1 MTTANAVPVVPG
13 LFDVQDGAP
22 ALLGTKCGQC
32 STSFF
37 PPRARCTNPACDG
50 ALTHAV
56 RLSRRGSLYSWSVQA
71 YRPPPLFGMEPWAPY
86 AIVLVD
92 LPEGVR
98 VMGMLTGA
106 GVDALRIGMP
116 MELRLEALRVD
127 DDVREV
133 LTWKFAPVSPLET
146 AA

>member
-1 MTTANAVPVVPG
+1 MTTPTVPVVAG
-13 LFDVQDGAP
+13 LFDVQGGQP
-22 ALLGTKCGQC
+22 ALLGTQCGQC

-37 PPRARCTNPACDG
+37 PPRARCTNPACEG
-50 ALTHAV
+50 AVTTGV
-56 RLSRRGSLYSWSVQA
+56 RLSNHGTLYSWSVQA
-71 YRPPPLFGMEPWAPY
+71 YRPPALFGMEPWAPY

-106 GVDALRIGMP
+106 TADALRFGMP
-116 MELRLEALRVD
+116 MALKLEALRID
-127 DDVREV
+127 AEGREV
-133 LTWKFAPVSPLET
+133 LTWKFAPVNLVES